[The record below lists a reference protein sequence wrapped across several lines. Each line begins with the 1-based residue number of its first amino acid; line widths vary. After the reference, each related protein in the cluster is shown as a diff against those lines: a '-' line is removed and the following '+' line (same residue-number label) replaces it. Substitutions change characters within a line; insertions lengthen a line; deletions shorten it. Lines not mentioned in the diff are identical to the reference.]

1 MIKVKL
7 NNPLMGTEIQFHEG
21 HPSFP
26 LNYLVKLNNPLM
38 GTEISFSFSNSISG
52 VKLLN
57 PPSGP
62 VLISKTHMSTK
73 I

>member
-1 MIKVKL
+1 
-7 NNPLMGTEIQFHEG
+7 MGTETQFHEG

-38 GTEISFSFSNSISG
+38 GTEISISFSFSNSISG

-57 PPSGP
+57 PHSGP